1 MIKKYIPNILTL
13 FRIFLV
19 PVFIFQLLV
28 IHDYF
33 AALLVFTL
41 ASISDWADGYFA
53 RKFNVVSDFGAF
65 FDPLADKFLVLS
77 AFISF
82 LYIESLSNIGSIE
95 LWMVIVIAF
104 RDLSITILRII
115 INSKGNYKLITTNV
129 AKIKTALQLI
139 SINFILLT
147 LIVSNYFEFIYY
159 LMIATTGITLY
170 TGLHYYYNNAKQLS
184 SILFN
189 K

>member
-1 MIKKYIPNILTL
+1 MIKQYIPNILTL

-19 PVFIFQLLV
+19 PVFVFQLLV
-28 IHDYF
+28 EHNYLMSFII
-33 AALLVFTL
+33 FTI

-53 RKFNVVSDFGAF
+53 RKFNVVSRFGIF

-82 LYIESLSNIGSIE
+82 LYIDSLSNIGAVE
-95 LWMVIVIAF
+95 VWMVSIIAF

-115 INSKGNYKLITTNV
+115 INLKGDYMLVTTNL
-129 AKIKTALQLI
+129 AKMKTALQFI
-139 SINFILLT
+139 SINFILLA
-147 LIVSNYFEFIYY
+147 LIVSNYFELIYY
-159 LMIATTGITLY
+159 LMIITTVITLY
-170 TGLHYYYNNAKQLS
+170 TGLHYYYNNAKKLS

>member
-1 MIKKYIPNILTL
+1 MIKQYIPNILTL

-28 IHDYF
+28 EHNY
-33 AALLVFTL
+33 LVSFIIFTI
-41 ASISDWADGYFA
+41 ASVSDWADGYFA
-53 RKFNVVSDFGAF
+53 RKFNVVSRFGTF

-82 LYIESLSNIGSIE
+82 LYIDSLSSIDSIKV
-95 LWMVIVIAF
+95 WMVAIIAL

-115 INSKGNYKLITTNV
+115 INSKGSHVLVTTNL
-129 AKIKTALQLI
+129 AKMKTALQFI

-147 LIVSNYFEFIYY
+147 LIMSNHFEFIYY
-159 LMIATTGITLY
+159 LMIITTAITLY
-170 TGLHYYYNNAKQLS
+170 TGLHYYYNNAKTIS
-184 SILFN
+184 SIVFN